1 MWYRVI
7 LLAVVTSLLAVSTA
21 PREGTAQDR
30 AQLRRELNQVRQG
43 LNQIRRDMT
52 PLSQLITDLSGGLRQ
67 ALSSVNFAISSIEL
81 AIPLD
86 PDNSERQLLLAQARR
101 SILRAL
107 AVSQCLAQ
115 GSASSCRALLNLPFA
130 RIQEIEQRCKLKLDE
145 VGLINL
151 IQCLT
156 EDIRARLDEAKE
168 GLNAICDQ
176 VSDSELCNKIVEKI
190 NDISSKLEDM
200 ELKDEDMKSVIGKL
214 EEALEEENPEDALR
228 AVESARD
235 TLQDARNLERQ
246 IYLNI
251 GQAVQLLRGALQ
263 LLVKLKPRPSQAE

>member
-1 MWYRVI
+1 M
-7 LLAVVTSLLAVSTA
+7 
-21 PREGTAQDR
+21 
-30 AQLRRELNQVRQG
+30 
-43 LNQIRRDMT
+43 
-52 PLSQLITDLSGGLRQ
+52 
-67 ALSSVNFAISSIEL
+67 
-81 AIPLD
+81 
-86 PDNSERQLLLAQARR
+86 
-101 SILRAL
+101 
-107 AVSQCLAQ
+107 
-115 GSASSCRALLNLPFA
+115 LNLPFA